1 MSPTARTRVAAV
13 LGDPVRHSLSPVI
26 INAAFAEMGLDWTF
40 VAFPV
45 AAGRGADALAAIE
58 TLGIGGCSV
67 TMPLKQEIADGLDR
81 LDPLARAL
89 RAVNCVYRDRDRDGL
104 AGANTDG
111 AGFCAALADAG
122 VAVADRR
129 VAVLGAGGAARSVIA
144 ALAAAGTAEVIVVNR
159 SPERAEQAA
168 ALAPTARIGAAD
180 DLARVDIVVNATSVG
195 RGDGSFPCDPDRLGS
210 EQIVADL
217 VYEPIETPLLAE
229 ARRRGLTTVDGVGM
243 LVHQAALAIRLWT
256 GQDAPT
262 GVMGAAARQAL
273 VQRAAEEIS

>member
-1 MSPTARTRVAAV
+1 MCTA
-13 LGDPVRHSLSPVI
+13 
-26 INAAFAEMGLDWTF
+26 
-40 VAFPV
+40 
-45 AAGRGADALAAIE
+45 
-58 TLGIGGCSV
+58 
-67 TMPLKQEIADGLDR
+67 
-81 LDPLARAL
+81 
-89 RAVNCVYRDRDRDGL
+89 DRDGL

-111 AGFCAALADAG
+111 AGFSAALADAG

-159 SPERAEQAA
+159 SPDRAQRAA

-195 RGDGSFPCDPDRLGS
+195 MGDGSFPCDPDRLESG
-210 EQIVADL
+210 QIVADL

-256 GQDAPT
+256 GRDAPT
-262 GVMGAAARQAL
+262 DVMGAAARRAL
-273 VQRAAEEIS
+273 VERATEEIS